1 MKTSPRKALP
11 LMLLLGSVATAAPVT
26 YTVISNPTLNLM
38 TAESS
43 TVVENI
49 VARTPEVSGTLSF
62 DSAAKV
68 GSGKVTVNGASIKT
82 GVTARDG
89 HMRSEAWLN
98 FDKTPAIVFE
108 TTGVKH
114 VSGDQYDVTG
124 NLTLNGVTR
133 PVTSR
138 ATVKLTPAS
147 DATRAAGAKG
157 DVLAVSTAFKVKL
170 SDHKVTNAR
179 IPNQVSDTLA
189 ISLKFIAS
197 NK

>member
-1 MKTSPRKALP
+1 MKTSPRNALP
-11 LMLLLGSVATAAPVT
+11 LMLLLGSMATAAPVT

-82 GVTARDG
+82 GMTARDG

-114 VSGDQYDVTG
+114 VSGDQYDVIG

>member
-1 MKTSPRKALP
+1 MMKSLTRALP
-11 LMLLLGSVATAAPVT
+11 MLVVLGTLAGAAPVT
-26 YTVISNPTLNLM
+26 YTVVANPTLNLM

-49 VARTPEVSGTLSF
+49 VARTGEVSGTLSF
-62 DSAAKV
+62 DTATRA
-68 GSGKVTVNGASIKT
+68 GSGKVTVNGSSIKT
-82 GVTARDG
+82 GIAQRDN
-89 HMRSEAWLN
+89 HMRSDAWLN
-98 FDKTPAIVFE
+98 FDKTPGIVFE
-108 TTGVKH
+108 TTAVKH
-114 VSGDQYDVTG
+114 VEGDQYDVSG
-124 NLTLNGVTR
+124 KLTLNGVTR

-157 DVLAVSTAFKVKL
+157 DVLAVTTAFKVKL
-170 SDHKVTNAR
+170 SEYDVTNAR

-197 NK
+197 SK

>member
-11 LMLLLGSVATAAPVT
+11 LMLLLGSLASAAPVT

-62 DSAAKV
+62 DAGAKV

>member
-1 MKTSPRKALP
+1 MMPLFRVLSALV
-11 LMLLLGSVATAAPVT
+11 LLGNLATAAPVA
-26 YTVISNPTLNLM
+26 YTVLANPSLNLM
-38 TAESS
+38 TAESN
-43 TVVENI
+43 TVAENI
-49 VARTPEVSGTLSF
+49 VARTAEVSGTISF
-62 DSAAKV
+62 DAAARS

-82 GVTARDG
+82 GVTVRDG
-89 HMRSEAWLN
+89 HMRSDAWLN

-108 TTGVKH
+108 TTDVKH

-170 SDHKVTNAR
+170 SDHKVTNSR

>member
-1 MKTSPRKALP
+1 MKSPLKTLP
-11 LMLLLGSVATAAPVT
+11 LLALLGGLVSAAPVT
-26 YTVISNPTLNLM
+26 YTVVAAPTLNLM
-38 TAESS
+38 TAESA
-43 TVVENI
+43 TVAETF
-49 VARTPEVSGTLSF
+49 VARTAEVSGTLSF
-62 DSAAKV
+62 DATTRT
-68 GSGKVTVNGASIKT
+68 GSGKVTVDGTTIKT
-82 GVTARDG
+82 GNTSRDG
-89 HMRSEAWLN
+89 HMRSAAWLN

-108 TTGVKH
+108 TTGVKY

-124 NLTLNGVTR
+124 KLTLNGVTR

-147 DATRAAGAKG
+147 EATRAAGARG

-170 SDHKVTNAR
+170 SDHEVRNAR

-197 NK
+197 DK

>member
-1 MKTSPRKALP
+1 MKTSPRNALP
-11 LMLLLGSVATAAPVT
+11 LMLLLGSLASAAPVT

-170 SDHKVTNAR
+170 SDHKVTNSR